1 MEKVPDVAAEVLQ
14 SSLGFSRKSLYCQNL
29 IENPKTLFLDL
40 PQKANPA
47 PNGIIRTK
55 LHGDLAIM
63 PLSRLP
69 LPPPPPGKLLQLP
82 GRLLPPGV
90 HATGLA
96 FLLNRLFAGPL
107 ARDELWFLRNR
118 VLQVEVTDLAL
129 DYRITLR
136 QGRLTAASPARRP
149 DVRFGGTLRE
159 FLVLTLGKEDPDTL
173 FFQRRLQLEGD
184 TELGLEI
191 KNFLYSLEQGL
202 LPAPLERLLT
212 QLV

>member
-1 MEKVPDVAAEVLQ
+1 
-14 SSLGFSRKSLYCQNL
+14 
-29 IENPKTLFLDL
+29 
-40 PQKANPA
+40 
-47 PNGIIRTK
+47 
-55 LHGDLAIM
+55 M
-63 PLSRLP
+63 PLPALP
-69 LPPPPPGKLLQLP
+69 FPTPRPGKLLQLP
-82 GRLLPPGV
+82 GRLLPPGM
-90 HATGLA
+90 HATGLSL
-96 FLLNRLFAGPL
+96 LLNRLFAEPL
-107 ARDELWFLRNR
+107 AHDELWFLRDR

-136 QGRLTAASPARRP
+136 EGRFAAASPARKP
-149 DVRFGGTLRE
+149 DVRFGGTFRE
-159 FLVLTLGKEDPDTL
+159 FLVLALGREDPDTL